1 LLLNIE
7 LAAFWD
13 TSELAKDRNQFGE
26 LATGQ
31 KETSLPSVGVFGS
44 LWFVKIIK
52 KETTYNTKS
61 RKKYNLKNSSLS
73 LIEKLLSARFFVFE
87 FTFLWVRSPLISFH
101 SLFP

>member
-7 LAAFWD
+7 LTAFWD

-44 LWFVKIIK
+44 VWFVKIIK
-52 KETTYNTKS
+52 KETTYKKS
-61 RKKYNLKNSSLS
+61 RKKVQPKKLKFKLNRKTSFSSL
-73 LIEKLLSARFFVFE
+73 LCFRVHFFMG
-87 FTFLWVRSPLISFH
+87 
-101 SLFP
+101 